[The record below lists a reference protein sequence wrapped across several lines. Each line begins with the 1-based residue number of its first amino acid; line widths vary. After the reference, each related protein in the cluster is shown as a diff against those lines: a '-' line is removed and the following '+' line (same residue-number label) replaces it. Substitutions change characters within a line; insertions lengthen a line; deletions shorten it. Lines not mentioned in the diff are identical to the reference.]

1 MSWISDI
8 GSALG
13 GAVTAGE
20 GIINT
25 AASAGH
31 ELLGSSG
38 TLQVGNVSI
47 GTGITQGD
55 VTTTNTNASAS
66 GTAVLN
72 SNILSGFMAEL
83 TSNPIILIGLVVLI
97 IILVMKK

>member
-13 GAVTAGE
+13 GAVTTGE
-20 GIINT
+20 GIITT
-25 AASAGH
+25 AATAGH

-55 VTTTNTNASAS
+55 VTTTNTNAS
-66 GTAVLN
+66 GTAVVN
-72 SNILSGFMAEL
+72 SNILSGFMTEL
-83 TSNPIILIGLVVLI
+83 TSNPIILIGLVALI

>member
-13 GAVTAGE
+13 GAVTTGE
-20 GIINT
+20 SVITT

-31 ELLGSSG
+31 ELLGSGGS
-38 TLQVGNVSI
+38 LQIGNVHI
-47 GTGITQGD
+47 GTGVTQGD
-55 VTTTNTNASAS
+55 VTTANTNVSGALNTNAFT
-66 GTAVLN
+66 GIMN
-72 SNILSGFMAEL
+72 EL